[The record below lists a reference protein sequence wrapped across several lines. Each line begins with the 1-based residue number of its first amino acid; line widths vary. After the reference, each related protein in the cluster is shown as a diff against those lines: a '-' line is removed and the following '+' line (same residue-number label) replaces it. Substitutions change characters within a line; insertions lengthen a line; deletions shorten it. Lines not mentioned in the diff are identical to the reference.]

1 MVYSLYFSSPILQIR
16 KLRHK
21 RPKKEFP
28 MATKAILLKNGSL
41 ELVCVQE
48 LTCRNTYAEHQAKE
62 KKKR

>member
-1 MVYSLYFSSPILQIR
+1 MQIR